1 MIDEVVGASEILY
14 AASASLVAFKDSRIH
29 TRNKYLL
36 HRIAALPCTIII
48 IIIIV
53 CVYIENLAQS
63 LTRQALKEQLIVNK
77 CTRISIL
84 SSVVES
90 LKLKLRGPIL
100 SHLIL
105 KNIIP
110 ATITPTASE

>member
-1 MIDEVVGASEILY
+1 LY

-29 TRNKYLL
+29 TSNKYLL
-36 HRIAALPCTIII
+36 HRIAALPCTII

-63 LTRQALKEQLIVNK
+63 LTRQPLKEQLILNK

-84 SSVVES
+84 SSIVES